1 MYGTLVVKMASWSV
15 ELERLHLDILQF
27 AHGTR
32 MHFSVK
38 ICTCRPRT
46 RNYDSK
52 GPLVSHLSHG
62 LHDELFD
69 SWFTYDESFDSTIL
83 TSVMTQFKCVVGPML
98 AI

>member
-62 LHDELFD
+62 LRMM
-69 SWFTYDESFDSTIL
+69 SYL
-83 TSVMTQFKCVVGPML
+83 THGLRMMSHLTRQF
-98 AI
+98 